1 MAQLTQC
8 WVNRFFLRKMVKI
21 FRSYWNYNMEHHDYK
36 KEDLQIR
43 SSLLMRV
50 FITFF
55 ILFGIFII
63 IITNFSLTSRFS
75 QETTKQ
81 ANLRLHLYANLI
93 NSEIERSRFLTLL
106 LANDSNLIKLI
117 TNDHKIDLEISNFL
131 TIQITLINR

>member
-1 MAQLTQC
+1 
-8 WVNRFFLRKMVKI
+8 
-21 FRSYWNYNMEHHDYK
+21 MEHHDYK

-93 NSEIERSRFLTLL
+93 GEFDHLFIISKSNEKFLE
-106 LANDSNLIKLI
+106 LIKKKFNEINIL
-117 TNDHKIDLEISNFL
+117 NSQFEEFKIIHASK
-131 TIQITLINR
+131 